1 MVVHIKLYMNNHNAL
16 NICRNPKELD
26 KYAEAIAMQKLVHK
40 IQYLDHFEEF
50 VNCLHTIA
58 SEQKLAE
65 LNLDHFEEF
74 MNSPRTSASEQK
86 LAELNLDHFEEFM
99 NSPRTS
105 ASEQKLADLK
115 YGMQMSVRMGFDLDG
130 MRQMTHFHRS
140 KIYQLDVEISELM
153 AIYTKLQPDSFVQ
166 GSISI
171 LEQRRDA
178 HRYSVCALHNEM
190 RMYAP

>member
-1 MVVHIKLYMNNHNAL
+1 MNNHNAL

-86 LAELNLDHFEEFM
+86 LA
-99 NSPRTS
+99 
-105 ASEQKLADLK
+105 DLK

-140 KIYQLDVEISELM
+140 KIYQLDVDISELM
-153 AIYTKLQPDSFVQ
+153 AIYTKVQPDSFVQ

>member
-40 IQYLDHFEEF
+40 IQYLDDFE
-50 VNCLHTIA
+50 
-58 SEQKLAE
+58 K
-65 LNLDHFEEF
+65 F
-74 MNSPRTSASEQK
+74 MNCPHTSASEQ
-86 LAELNLDHFEEFM
+86 
-99 NSPRTS
+99 TI
-105 ASEQKLADLK
+105 ADLK

-130 MRQMTHFHRS
+130 VRQMTHFHRS